1 LRRVVSAAPYPR
13 LVPNACRFCGSTAHK
28 IDNEHVWPDWLAD
41 FLPEIRGTGYSER
54 WSSAAG
60 RERWPEAPLKATVR
74 TFCKDCNSGWMS
86 QVENAAKSIV
96 GPMVIGKHTQI
107 DEESQRI
114 VANWIAVKCLV
125 AVQTSKAPQPP
136 DSHYRRVRHF
146 RGVPPNTMR
155 VWIGWQRNLAEM
167 DRPGKVQLFDSHFL
181 PVTNAFQQSPLP
193 ADVERYRREGGVF
206 NGSIFRVGHF
216 VGIALQH
223 DWPGLQARPSPRS
236 AAAEA
241 LLPIWPTGPTVQWP
255 PFRPVD
261 DLGDLHSVTQFL
273 EIAPPLVRIYEP

>member
-1 LRRVVSAAPYPR
+1 
-13 LVPNACRFCGSTAHK
+13 VPNACRFCGSTAHK

-206 NGSIFRVGHF
+206 NGSILGSVISLASLCSMTGRACKHGPRRVPPQ
-216 VGIALQH
+216 L
-223 DWPGLQARPSPRS
+223 RPSYRFGLPARLCNGHRS
-236 AAAEA
+236 GQST
-241 LLPIWPTGPTVQWP
+241 I
-255 PFRPVD
+255 
-261 DLGDLHSVTQFL
+261 
-273 EIAPPLVRIYEP
+273 